1 MNIKGEAINLIM
13 KLSVVIL
20 MTILSLGC
28 FAEEEPTEN
37 KVETHTFQAEVSRLL
52 DIIINSLY
60 SQKEIFLREAISN
73 ANDALDKIRFLSLE
87 DPELLKD
94 ESELKVS
101 IEVDKDKNMLI
112 LTDTGI
118 GMTAQDLRNNL
129 GTIARSGTTQ
139 FLEAIT
145 KTGNL
150 NLIGQFGVG
159 FYSYYLVANQV
170 TVITKSPN
178 DAKQYIWK
186 SEAGSTYTIEEDT
199 QGPFLSRGTRV
210 ELLLKKDAKEFL
222 DIGKVK
228 GLAKKYSEF
237 IEFPI
242 YLYTSKE
249 ISREVE
255 EEEEKKEGE
264 EEGKTDDLEIKDSGE
279 EEKKK
284 TKTVKETVWDWER
297 VNNEKALWKRSTEDI
312 TEEEYVSFYK
322 TFTKDYSDPLS
333 WVHFK
338 AEGELDF
345 TSLLYIPKKA
355 PNELF
360 KMSGNE
366 DEKKSSLKLYVRK
379 VLISDK
385 FDDLLPKY
393 LAFVKGVV
401 DSDDLPLNVSRE
413 TLQQYRSVKLIKKKV
428 TRKVLDQMV
437 KFSKNKLKKVEF
449 GEEMTEEEKL
459 EAQKKDDEEN
469 KKKYLDFYGEF
480 ARFLKHGIVEDV
492 KNRDKIASLLR
503 FPSTHSDSLDM
514 VSFEEYI
521 SRMPEE
527 QEEIFFI
534 AGENKEELRNHPSVR
549 ALVKK
554 GFEVLLM
561 EEAIDEY
568 CIQNLVTFDDKTISN
583 ITKAG
588 FKPPKNENEDALK
601 TRLVDFYKPLTSW
614 LASTLGES
622 VEKVELSLDT
632 DDNPMVVKAGQFGY
646 TANMQK
652 MALNQPMANKK
663 QTEEMLKRM
672 KNVVHINPTHI
683 IVKEMLDRVKRAEG
697 GSVDKEVFEMAKL
710 LYDVAAIQGGFRVV
724 RPEKFVDHFHSM
736 MTDNLGLARG
746 QKTVD
751 LEEELSDFE
760 KLEAARK
767 EAEAAELERQKQLK
781 EEEDRAKEQAEAE
794 AAQQEED
801 QVQVEDVEP
810 ASGEFTTDAEL

>member
-1 MNIKGEAINLIM
+1 
-13 KLSVVIL
+13 
-20 MTILSLGC
+20 MTEDVNEGK
-28 FAEEEPTEN
+28 

-94 ESELKVS
+94 EAELKVS
-101 IEVDKDKNMLI
+101 IEVDVDKNMLV

-159 FYSYYLVANQV
+159 FYSYFLIANHV
-170 TVITKSPN
+170 KVITKSPN
-178 DAKQYIWK
+178 DSKQYIWR
-186 SEAGSTYTIEEDT
+186 SEAGSTYTIEEDSE
-199 QGPFLSRGTRV
+199 GPFLTRGTRV

-222 DIGKVK
+222 DIKKVK
-228 GLAKKYSEF
+228 TLAKKYSEF

-249 ISREVE
+249 VSREVE
-255 EEEEKKEGE
+255 VEAEQTETEG
-264 EEGKTDDLEIKDSGE
+264 DDLEIKDSTE
-279 EEKKK
+279 ESAKK
-284 TKTVKETVWDWER
+284 TETVKETVWDWER
-297 VNNEKALWKRSTEDI
+297 VNNEKAIWKRSSNEIEDS
-312 TEEEYVSFYK
+312 EYVSFYK
-322 TFTKDYSDPLS
+322 ATSKDYSDPLS

-338 AEGELDF
+338 AEGEIDF
-345 TSLLYIPKKA
+345 TALLFIPKKA
-355 PNELF
+355 PAEMF
-360 KMSGNE
+360 QMQVKEE
-366 DEKKSSLKLYVRK
+366 DKKSSLKLYVRK

-428 TRKVLDQMV
+428 TRKVLDQLI
-437 KFSKNKLKKVEF
+437 KFSKGKLIKLDTT
-449 GEEMTEEEKL
+449 EEMTDEQREQANQDAL
-459 EAQKKDDEEN
+459 EDND
-469 KKKYLDFYGEF
+469 KKYLEFYGEF
-480 ARFLKHGIVEDV
+480 ARFLKHGIIEDV

-503 FPSTHSDSLDM
+503 FPSTNSDDLSM
-514 VSFEEYI
+514 VSLEEYI
-521 SRMPEE
+521 SRMPSE

-534 AGENKEELRNHPSVR
+534 AGDSKQELKGHPTVR

-554 GFEVLLM
+554 GYEVLLM

-568 CIQNLVTFDDKTISN
+568 CIQNLVTYQEKTISN

-588 FKPPKNENEDALK
+588 FTPPKSDDEEALK
-601 TRLVDFYKPLTSW
+601 SRLVQFYKPLTNW
-614 LASTLGES
+614 LTSTLGES
-622 VEKVELSLDT
+622 VEKVELSFDT
-632 DDNPMVVKAGQFGY
+632 DDNPMVVKAGAFGY

-672 KNVVHINPTHI
+672 KNVVQINPNHV
-683 IVKEMLDRVKRAEG
+683 IVKELLDRVRRSDS
-697 GSVDKEVFEMAKL
+697 GSLDKEVYELAKL
-710 LYDVAAIQGGFRVV
+710 LYDVASIQGGFRIVK
-724 RPEKFVDHFHSM
+724 PEKFVNHFHSM

-746 QKTVD
+746 QKTID

-760 KLEAARK
+760 KLEAAK
-767 EAEAAELERQKQLK
+767 KAAEEAEKERQRQLK
-781 EEEDRAKEQAEAE
+781 EEEDKAREEEQANQ
-794 AAQQEED
+794 QQEDE
-801 QVQVEDVEP
+801 VQVEDVEP
-810 ASGEFTTDAEL
+810 TTGEFNAEAEL

>member
-1 MNIKGEAINLIM
+1 
-13 KLSVVIL
+13 
-20 MTILSLGC
+20 
-28 FAEEEPTEN
+28 
-37 KVETHTFQAEVSRLL
+37 
-52 DIIINSLY
+52 LY

-101 IEVDKDKNMLI
+101 IEVDADKNMLV

-159 FYSYYLVANQV
+159 FYSYFLVANHV
-170 TVITKSPN
+170 KVITKSPN
-178 DAKQYIWK
+178 DSKQYIWR
-186 SEAGSTYTIEEDT
+186 SEAGSTYTIEEDNE
-199 QGPFLSRGTRV
+199 GPFLTRGTRI

-222 DIGKVK
+222 DIAKVK

-249 ISREVE
+249 VSREVE
-255 EEEEKKEGE
+255 IEDEPK
-264 EEGKTDDLEIKDSGE
+264 EEGGDDMEIKDSGDE
-279 EEKKK
+279 EKK
-284 TKTVKETVWDWER
+284 TKTVKETVWDWEQ
-297 VNNEKALWKRSTEDI
+297 VNNEKAIWKRSVDDI
-312 TEEEYVSFYK
+312 QDDEYIKFYK
-322 TFTKDYSDPLS
+322 ATSKDYSDPLS

-338 AEGELDF
+338 AEGDINF
-345 TSLLYIPKKA
+345 TALLYIPKK
-355 PNELF
+355 PPQELF
-360 KMSGNE
+360 QMQVKEE
-366 DEKKSSLKLYVRK
+366 DKKSSLKLYVRK

-413 TLQQYRSVKLIKKKV
+413 TLQQYRSVKIIKKKV
-428 TRKVLDQMV
+428 TRKVLDQLV
-437 KFSKNKLKKVEF
+437 KFSKNKLNKPEPPS
-449 GEEMTEEEKL
+449 EDQTEEERK
-459 EAQKKDDEEN
+459 AAEEKAN
-469 KKKYLDFYGEF
+469 KENEEKYVEFYSEF
-480 ARFLKHGIVEDV
+480 SRFLKHGIIEDV

-503 FPSTHSDSLDM
+503 FPSTNTDSLDM
-514 VSFEEYI
+514 VSLEDYI
-521 SRMPEE
+521 ARMPEE

-534 AGENKEELRNHPSVR
+534 AGENKQELRNHPSVR
-549 ALVKK
+549 GLVKK
-554 GFEVLLM
+554 GYEVLLM

-568 CIQNLVTFDDKTISN
+568 CVQNLVTYKDKTISN
-583 ITKAG
+583 VTKAG
-588 FKPPKNENEDALK
+588 FKPPRIEDEETYK
-601 TRLVDFYKPLTSW
+601 TRLVEFYKPLTKW
-614 LASTLGES
+614 LSTTLGET

-672 KNVVHINPTHI
+672 KNVIHINPNHVI
-683 IVKEMLDRVKRAEG
+683 IKELLDRVKKADSG
-697 GSVDKEVFEMAKL
+697 NVDREVYELAKL
-710 LYDVAAIQGGFRVV
+710 LYDVAAIQGGFRLVK
-724 RPEKFVDHFHSM
+724 PDTFVNNFHSM

-760 KLEAARK
+760 KLEAAKK
-767 EAEAAELERQKQLK
+767 EAEEAEKERQRQLK
-781 EEEDRAKEQAEAE
+781 EEEDRAKEQAEKEAAE
-794 AAQQEED
+794 AAQQEDE
-801 QVQVEDVEP
+801 VQIEDVE
-810 ASGEFTTDAEL
+810 ASNGEFNAEAEL

>member
-1 MNIKGEAINLIM
+1 MATCQEEAESN
-13 KLSVVIL
+13 
-20 MTILSLGC
+20 
-28 FAEEEPTEN
+28 P
-37 KVETHTFQAEVSRLL
+37 VETHTFQAEVSRLL

-101 IEVDKDKNMLI
+101 IEVDVDKNMLV

-145 KTGNL
+145 STGNL

-159 FYSYYLVANQV
+159 FYSYFLVANQV
-170 TVITKSPN
+170 TVVTKSPN
-178 DAKQYIWK
+178 DERQYIWR
-186 SEAGSTYTIEEDT
+186 SEAGSTYTIEEDQT
-199 QGPFLSRGTRV
+199 GPFLSRGTRI
-210 ELLLKKDAKEFL
+210 ELVLKKDAKEFL
-222 DIGKVK
+222 DVAKVR

-242 YLYTSKE
+242 YLYSSKE
-249 ISREVE
+249 VSREVE
-255 EEEEKKEGE
+255 VEPEQKEE
-264 EEGKTDDLEIKDSGE
+264 TPSDDLDIKDSAE
-279 EEKKK
+279 ETEKK
-284 TKTVKETVWDWER
+284 TKTVTETVWDWEQ
-297 VNNEKALWKRSTEDI
+297 VNNEKAIWKRSADDI
-312 TEEEYVSFYK
+312 TDAEYTSFYK
-322 TFTKDYSDPLS
+322 AVSKDYSDPLS

-345 TSLLYIPKKA
+345 TALLYIPKKA
-355 PNELF
+355 PSDLF
-360 KMSGNE
+360 RMSGSE
-366 DEKKSSLKLYVRK
+366 EEKKAGLKLYVRK

-385 FDDLLPKY
+385 FEDMLPKY

-428 TRKVLDQMV
+428 TRKVLDRLI
-437 KFSKNKLKKVEF
+437 KFSKNKLKKPELAEELSEEERKAAEEEQVKENAKKFMEFYEEF
-449 GEEMTEEEKL
+449 G
-459 EAQKKDDEEN
+459 
-469 KKKYLDFYGEF
+469 
-480 ARFLKHGIVEDV
+480 RFLKHGVVEDV

-503 FPSTHSDSLDM
+503 FPSTNSDSLDL
-514 VSFEEYI
+514 VGFEEYI
-521 SRMPEE
+521 ARMPSE

-534 AGENKEELRNHPSVR
+534 AGENKQELRNHPSVR
-549 ALVKK
+549 ALVRK
-554 GFEVLLM
+554 GYEVLLM

-568 CIQNLVTFDDKTISN
+568 CIQNLVTFNDKTISN

-588 FKPPKNENEDALK
+588 FQPPKDDDEEKLK

-614 LASTLGES
+614 LGSLLGES

-632 DDNPMVVKAGQFGY
+632 DDHPMVVKAGAFGY

-672 KNVVHINPTHI
+672 KNVVHLNPTHAV
-683 IVKEMLDRVKRAEG
+683 VKEMLDRVRRAEG
-697 GSVDKEVFEMAKL
+697 SSVDREVSELARL
-710 LYDVAAIQGGFRVV
+710 LYDVACIQGGFRITK
-724 RPEKFVDHFHSM
+724 PEKFVSHFHSM

-746 QKTVD
+746 ESIVD
-751 LEEELSDFE
+751 LEQELSDFE
-760 KLEAARK
+760 KLEAAKK
-767 EAEAAELERQKQLK
+767 EAEEAEKERQRQLK
-781 EEEDRAKEQAEAE
+781 EEEDRQREELEKAEAE
-794 AAQQEED
+794 A
-801 QVQVEDVEP
+801 QVPDEQVTVEDVDATE
-810 ASGEFTTDAEL
+810 GEFQNEAEL

>member
-1 MNIKGEAINLIM
+1 MAQDDTPK
-13 KLSVVIL
+13 
-20 MTILSLGC
+20 
-28 FAEEEPTEN
+28 

-101 IEVDKDKNMLI
+101 IEVDADKNMLI

-159 FYSYYLVANQV
+159 FYSYFLVANHV

-178 DAKQYIWK
+178 DAKQYVWK
-186 SEAGSTYTIEEDT
+186 SEAGSTYTIEEDEE
-199 QGPFLSRGTRV
+199 GPFLTRGTRI

-222 DIGKVK
+222 DIAKVK
-228 GLAKKYSEF
+228 TLAKKYSEF

-249 ISREVE
+249 VSREVE
-255 EEEEKKEGE
+255 VEEEPK
-264 EEGKTDDLEIKDSGE
+264 EEGQDDMEIKDSGDE
-279 EEKKK
+279 EKK
-284 TKTVKETVWDWER
+284 TKTVKETVWDWEQ
-297 VNNEKALWKRSTEDI
+297 VNNEKAIWKRSADEIEDS
-312 TEEEYVSFYK
+312 EYVAFYK
-322 TFTKDYSDPLS
+322 ATSKDYSDPLS

-338 AEGELDF
+338 AEGDINF
-345 TSLLYIPKKA
+345 TALLYIPKK
-355 PNELF
+355 PPQELF
-360 KMSGNE
+360 QMQVKEE
-366 DEKKSSLKLYVRK
+366 DKKSSLKLYVRK

-413 TLQQYRSVKLIKKKV
+413 TLQQYRSVKIIKKKV
-428 TRKVLDQMV
+428 TRKVLDQLV
-437 KFSKNKLKKVEF
+437 KFSKNKLTKTEKN
-449 GEEMTEEEKL
+449 EELSEEEQK
-459 EAQKKDDEEN
+459 EAEEKAKKENDE
-469 KKKYLDFYGEF
+469 KYLEFYAEF
-480 ARFLKHGIVEDV
+480 SRFLKHGIIEDV

-503 FPSTHSDSLDM
+503 FPSTNTDSLDM
-514 VSFEEYI
+514 VSLEEYV

-534 AGENKEELRNHPSVR
+534 AGENKQELRNHPSVR
-549 ALVKK
+549 SLVKK
-554 GFEVLLM
+554 GYEVLLM

-568 CIQNLVTFDDKTISN
+568 CVQNLVTFSEKTISN
-583 ITKAG
+583 VTKAG
-588 FKPPKNENEDALK
+588 FKPPRVEDEEAFK
-601 TRLVDFYKPLTSW
+601 TRLVEFYKPLTTW
-614 LASTLGES
+614 LTSTLGET

-632 DDNPMVVKAGQFGY
+632 DDIPMVVKAGQFGY

-672 KNVVHINPTHI
+672 KNVVHINPNHVI
-683 IVKEMLDRVKRAEG
+683 IKELLDRVRKADS
-697 GSVDKEVFEMAKL
+697 GSVDREVFELAKL
-710 LYDVAAIQGGFRVV
+710 LYDVAAIQGGFRIAK
-724 RPEKFVDHFHSM
+724 PEKFVSNFHSM
-736 MTDNLGLARG
+736 MTDNLGLSRG
-746 QKTVD
+746 NKTVD

-760 KLEAARK
+760 KLEAAKK
-767 EAEAAELERQKQLK
+767 EAEEAEKERQRQLK
-781 EEEDRAKEQAEAE
+781 EEEDKLKAEKEAEEAGQVEDEVQIEDVEGTTGEFNAEAE
-794 AAQQEED
+794 
-801 QVQVEDVEP
+801 
-810 ASGEFTTDAEL
+810 L